1 MEKDVFRAALGK
13 KSIYEFKS
21 LLTSLTCEKQR
32 IQCLNHIKLLFFLYC
47 SYESKMVSFM
57 ALCKTLL
64 KFILIIIIH

>member
-32 IQCLNHIKLLFFLYC
+32 IQCLNHIKLLFFFIALMKARWLVLWPYVKPYSNLY
-47 SYESKMVSFM
+47 
-57 ALCKTLL
+57 
-64 KFILIIIIH
+64 